1 MKLTKDTAVETVQKW
16 IASSITIEQ
25 LECCELFIQDT
36 LYMRFGADQEVL
48 ELRLLVNTKKET
60 LQGK

>member
-1 MKLTKDTAVETVQKW
+1 MIITKDTAVETVKRW
-16 IASSITIEQ
+16 IESSVTSEQ
-25 LECCELFIQDT
+25 LECCDLFIQDT

-60 LQGK
+60 LGGK